1 MGLTALK
8 TLDPSYRIEPK
19 PKNALDIWFG
29 KSFMCLHSCDL
40 IVNEL
45 ILKDSRDVILFRIG
59 TIGYIVG
66 FLAWL
71 FWLLLVVANLVI
83 DWHGQLSIMSGIFF
97 QSYSRAYFMID
108 YSLFSVSFA
117 LGSFGCFGLK
127 KKYDLDLALAC
138 GISHIIVAAIL
149 VYSLS
154 SLYLLTNY
162 VPMRFYVPT
171 ALFVGMLMWGGT
183 LLIEQKPFQSTML
196 GSYTKLNQ
204 LAGTLFMVSSLIG
217 ILFHQVILYWGIEF
231 WLMFAGWLYAAG
243 AVATALL
250 LFRISKA

>member
-1 MGLTALK
+1 M
-8 TLDPSYRIEPK
+8 
-19 PKNALDIWFG
+19 
-29 KSFMCLHSCDL
+29 
-40 IVNEL
+40 NEV
-45 ILKDSRDVILFRIG
+45 ILKDSRGAIFFRIG
-59 TIGYIVG
+59 SISYMVG

-71 FWLLLVVANLVI
+71 FWLLLVVSSLVVY
-83 DWHGQLSIMSGIFF
+83 WLGYGYPSIMSGVFF
-97 QSYSRAYFMID
+97 QSRACFMID
-108 YSLFSVSFA
+108 GFLFSVSFA
-117 LGSFGCFGLK
+117 FGSFGCFGLK

-149 VYSLS
+149 VYSIS
-154 SLYLLTNY
+154 SLYLLANY